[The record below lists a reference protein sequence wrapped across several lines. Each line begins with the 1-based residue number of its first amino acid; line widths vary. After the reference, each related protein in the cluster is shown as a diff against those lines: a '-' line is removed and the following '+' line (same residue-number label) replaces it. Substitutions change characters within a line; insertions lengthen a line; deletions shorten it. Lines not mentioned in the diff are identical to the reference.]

1 MFLEEVQKRHQE
13 KNTTVPRAVVFD
25 FGKVISFP
33 PDPGIMDELA
43 SVAGIDVKTMDT
55 LVWAY
60 RGEYDRG
67 ILNGKDYY
75 RTMLGPSVDDATLEQ
90 LVKIDL
96 GSWKRI
102 NPDTVMLMEDI
113 KAAGYTLGI
122 LSNMPQEFLDWAR
135 VSLPVF
141 RLPHLGIFSCETGS
155 IKPETAIYEILL
167 HSLSCRPEE
176 VVFFDDIPINVEKAC
191 SLGIQG
197 LVWQDPQTARDI
209 LQKMQ
214 VLG

>member
-1 MFLEEVQKRHQE
+1 MLVEVSKGYKER
-13 KNTTVPRAVVFD
+13 NTAVPQAVVFD

-43 SVAGIDVKTMDT
+43 SVAGIEVKTMDA

-67 ILNGKDYY
+67 VLNGKDYY
-75 RTMLGPSVDDATLEQ
+75 RTMLGPLVDDATLEQ
-90 LVKIDL
+90 LVRIDL

-102 NPDTVMLMEDI
+102 NPDTVILMEDI

-122 LSNMPQEFLDWAR
+122 LSNMPREFLDWAR
-135 VSLPVF
+135 ESLPVF

-167 HSLSCRPEE
+167 HGVSCRPEE
-176 VVFFDDIPINVEKAC
+176 VVFFDDIPINVETAC

-197 LVWQDPQTARDI
+197 LVWQDPQTARDV
-209 LQKMQ
+209 LHKMS